1 MVKVNSCE
9 SVNNHVGILL
19 CGGTGSRLKPFTN
32 KNNKVMVDVG
42 DKKLLDFHMENFADL
57 GITKLIIIINNFYE
71 DVQDHMD
78 NNYPSFDTTFVI
90 EDEPRGTVHAL
101 SLAYNKF
108 EKKQVILRFGD
119 NYTMFKENEIQ
130 ALRTTMYGNKKG
142 ATIITKVVSDPTQY
156 GVCVFDDDGQ
166 IKRFIEKPLS
176 PPSNIAIG
184 GFFIFDDS
192 FSTKLL
198 YCNENSKSTI
208 IDLLN
213 AYKFNSKVQELR
225 MNNFGWIDCGTTSG
239 LNQLHRILETSE
251 VSL

>member
-1 MVKVNSCE
+1 MC
-9 SVNNHVGILL
+9 HVGAGCKHRKNIEYPLIFGKRGHNGDNTRRRQIPSSHGKMRYLLCGYLALGILL
-19 CGGTGSRLKPFTN
+19 LTRATTEAKPQH
-32 KNNKVMVDVG
+32 
-42 DKKLLDFHMENFADL
+42 LE
-57 GITKLIIIINNFYE
+57 
-71 DVQDHMD
+71 
-78 NNYPSFDTTFVI
+78 YPI
-90 EDEPRGTVHAL
+90 R
-101 SLAYNKF
+101 YRCQN
-108 EKKQVILRFGD
+108 
-119 NYTMFKENEIQ
+119 
-130 ALRTTMYGNKKG
+130 G